1 MRRMMVWLLG
11 LGAAALLSLDG
22 CSADRVS
29 SSNAG
34 ARRVAAAQ
42 DGDAKPD
49 KQKKEAAEPFK
60 LPDDRGGQLLGR
72 VLPPRIKAG
81 SLSRPD
87 RPAPPTAPAPK
98 FVEPGTTLPPS
109 TALVSRAP
117 APPKKDKL
125 RPRLVVDES
134 LGGAMDEPVLPRSPS
149 FEVQKLTAVPSED
162 VSIPPLL
169 PILAQPT
176 LDRVSFDD
184 ATTEASTEAALTA
197 PLPRRTAP
205 APFVRSGVPEP
216 FENRK
221 PLTTKSPGE
230 ETAPVVDGPAVPK

>member
-11 LGAAALLSLDG
+11 LGAATLLSLEG
-22 CSADRVS
+22 CSAERVS
-29 SSNAG
+29 SSDAS

-42 DGDAKPD
+42 DGDEKPD
-49 KQKKEAAEPFK
+49 KQKKEAAAEPFK

-81 SLSRPD
+81 SLGRPD

-98 FVEPGTTLPPS
+98 FVQPPATLPPS

-125 RPRLVVDES
+125 RPRLVIDES
-134 LGGAMDEPVLPRSPS
+134 LDGATEPVLPRSPS
-149 FEVQKLTAVPSED
+149 FEAQKLTAVPSED
-162 VSIPPLL
+162 VSIPPPL

-184 ATTEASTEAALTA
+184 ATTEASTEAALMA
-197 PLPRRTAP
+197 PLPRRVTP

-221 PLTTKSPGE
+221 PLTTKSPDE
-230 ETAPVVDGPAVPK
+230 ETAPVVDGPALPK